1 MDKLKRR
8 DFLKLIGAGGVGTGA
23 GMLFG
28 ESTKMNVELLMPQ
41 VVPPE
46 DYTPGIATWYNTVCG
61 QCSAGCGIS
70 VRTRE
75 GRAKKIEGNPVHP
88 VNQGR
93 LCAMG
98 QAGLN
103 GLYNPDRIRHP
114 LKRIGER
121 GSGEYQEIGWD
132 EAIAEF
138 GGQLRNLRGADKGN
152 QVHLLSGAGSG
163 HLNDLFAQF
172 IEGIGSD
179 NYLHYDFTYPINL
192 HTANK
197 LSFDE
202 DLLPYYDIKNT
213 DYLLSFGADYLGSW
227 LSPVH
232 HSLSYGQMR
241 QGRGDRRGKCVQIE
255 SRMSLSGASADEW
268 IVANP
273 GTEGLVALAMAHVI
287 VNGDSYSGDDRA
299 DWIAATES
307 YNPSAVADRTGVA
320 ESVII
325 RLAEE
330 FVVNRPSLAI
340 GGGTLAA
347 STNAVS
353 GLIAINAL
361 NYLAGNLN
369 IEGGVLFNPAPTFS
383 AGTNQRYASYSRM
396 LQFVDSMKNGE
407 VEVLMVHDC
416 NALFT
421 LPVAAGFA
429 DATKQVP
436 LIASLSSFMDET
448 TAMADLILPTDTC
461 LESWGD
467 AVPEPGVGLPIAS
480 IAQPVVSPVFNTRSA
495 GDIILQ
501 LAHQIGAELTVALPW
516 TLYEDFLKD
525 TWKDIYQDRAFAGV
539 ASDFEAFW
547 SAALQSGVWGEVPA
561 RSTQVK
567 EGLGRSILEHLDGS
581 EPSFSGDTKE
591 SPFAL
596 QPYLTQTFG
605 DGRGANLPWMQELPD
620 PMTSIVYQTW
630 VELNPK
636 TAAEMGIR
644 EGDVLAV
651 TSTQGTL
658 EAPAFIFPAIKPDV
672 IAIPIGQGHTHYGR
686 YAEKRGVNP
695 LQIVAPEVDE
705 LSGALAW
712 SASRVRIAKTGARI
726 SLVKTSGREIEG
738 VPRTLGRQIL
748 SDRSGH
754 G

>member
-1 MDKLKRR
+1 MDKIKRR
-8 DFLKLIGAGGVGTGA
+8 EFLKLIGAGGVSTGA

-28 ESTKMNVELLMPQ
+28 ESTKMDVELLLPQ

-46 DYTPGIATWYNTVCG
+46 EYTPGVATWYNTVCR

-114 LKRIGER
+114 LKLVGAR
-121 GSGEYQEIGWD
+121 GSGEYKEISWD
-132 EAIAEF
+132 EAITEL
-138 GGQLRNLRGADKGN
+138 GDRLRSLNGTDKGN
-152 QVHLLSGAGSG
+152 QVHLLCGGGSG
-163 HLNDLFAQF
+163 HINDLLAKFMQ
-172 IEGIGSD
+172 GLGSE

-192 HTANK
+192 YKANK

-232 HSLSYGQMR
+232 YSLSYGHMR
-241 QGRGDRRGKCVQIE
+241 QGRGERRGKCVQIE

-268 IVANP
+268 VVANP
-273 GTEGLVALAMAHVI
+273 GTEGLLAMAMANVI
-287 VNGDSYSGDDRA
+287 VNGDSYRGDDRA
-299 DWIAATES
+299 DWIAATAS
-307 YNPSAVADRTGVA
+307 YRPSLVAGQTGVA
-320 ESVII
+320 EADII
-325 RLAEE
+325 RLAGE
-330 FVVNRPSLAI
+330 FVSNRPSLAI

-353 GLIAINAL
+353 SLIAINAL

-369 IEGGVLFNPAPTFS
+369 KEGGVLFNPAPTFADAS
-383 AGTNQRYASYSRM
+383 KQRFASYSRM
-396 LQFVDSMKNGE
+396 RQFVQGMNDGE
-407 VEVLMVHDC
+407 VDVLMVHDC
-416 NALFT
+416 NPLFT
-421 LPVAAGFA
+421 LPVAAKFA
-429 DATKQVP
+429 EAIKQVP
-436 LIASLSSFMDET
+436 LIASFSSFMDET
-448 TAMADLILPTDTC
+448 TAMADLILPTDTS

-467 AVPEPGVGLPIAS
+467 AVPEPGVGLAVAS
-480 IAQPVVSPVFNTRSA
+480 IAQPVVKPIFNTRSV
-495 GDIILQ
+495 GDIFLQ
-501 LAHQIGAELTVALPW
+501 LARQIGAELPLALPW
-516 TLYEDFLKD
+516 TTYEDYLKD
-525 TWKDIYQDRAFAGV
+525 TWREIYQDRAFAGV

-547 SAALQSGVWGEVPA
+547 TAALQSGVWGEVQPRA
-561 RSTQVK
+561 SRVK
-567 EGLGRSILEHLDGS
+567 EGLGRSMLDHLDVS
-581 EPSFSGDTKE
+581 QPSFSGDAKE
-591 SPFAL
+591 FPFTL

-605 DGRGANLPWMQELPD
+605 DGRGANSPWLQELPD
-620 PMTSIVYQTW
+620 PMTSIVYQSW

-636 TAAEMGIR
+636 TAAELGIR
-644 EGDVLAV
+644 EGDVLTV
-651 TSTQGTL
+651 TSTEGTIRL
-658 EAPAFIFPAIKPDV
+658 PAFIFPAIKPDV
-672 IAIPIGQGHTHYGR
+672 VAIPIGQGHTHYGR
-686 YAEKRGVNP
+686 YAKERGVNP
-695 LQIVAPEVDE
+695 LQIVAPQVDE

-712 SASRVRIAKTGARI
+712 AASRVRIAKTGERI
-726 SLVKTSGREIEG
+726 ALVKTSNRGSDG